1 MNWAGYL
8 GVVVV
13 VVVPVAVVVV
23 VVVEAADKRIG
34 VGAAGDRTATECSML
49 AAAVE
54 VVSLEV
60 LPSWV
65 GA

>member
-1 MNWAGYL
+1 LNWAGYL

-13 VVVPVAVVVV
+13 VEVPVAVVVV
-23 VVVEAADKRIG
+23 EEAADKRIG
-34 VGAAGDRTATECSML
+34 VGVAGDRMATECSML
-49 AAAVE
+49 VAAVE

-60 LPSWV
+60 LPWWV

>member
-13 VVVPVAVVVV
+13 VVGPVAAVV

-34 VGAAGDRTATECSML
+34 VGAAGDRTATGCSML
-49 AAAVE
+49 VAAVE